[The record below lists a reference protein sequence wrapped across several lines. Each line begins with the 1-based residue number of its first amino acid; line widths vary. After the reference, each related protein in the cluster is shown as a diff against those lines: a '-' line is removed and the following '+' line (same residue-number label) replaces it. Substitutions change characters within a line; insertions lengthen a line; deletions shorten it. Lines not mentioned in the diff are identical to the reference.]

1 LVLFFKKEQTS
12 LQGHQMPPLQST
24 AEYQRLRAAE
34 RGEGWRR
41 WGPYVSERQWG
52 TVREDY
58 SPGGNAWEY
67 FPHDHARSR
76 AYRWGEDGIGGFGD
90 ERLRWCLGVAL
101 WNGNDP
107 IIKERLFGL
116 TNSQGNHGEDVKEHY
131 VYQDALPSH
140 AYQRM
145 LYRYPHAAYP
155 YQHLVG
161 ENARRGKHDPE
172 FEIYDT
178 GVFADNAY
186 FDVIIEYAKADPD
199 DILMRV
205 TAVNRGNSAAPLHLL
220 PQFWARNS
228 WSWTGAKSRAAIT
241 PLQDGGLCATRPT
254 MPDLRLDHD
263 GADEILF
270 CNNET
275 NANRLYGSNAPGPFK
290 DGINDYLIH
299 KSEAAISRQSG
310 SKLALL
316 RRITLQP
323 GASTTMRLRLR
334 AQSNHNSSA
343 DSAFTFFDAIMQRRQ
358 DEADEFYA
366 AISSIQAM
374 AAIDRA
380 AFAGLLWSKQFYY
393 LDIPRWLE
401 GDPGEPPPPPGRTR
415 NIDWQHLNNA
425 DIISMP
431 DKWEYPWYAAW
442 DLAFHCVTLARIDPD
457 FAKSQLVLLTREWY
471 MHPNGQIPAYE
482 WAFGDVNPPVHA
494 GAAWRVFQIDQQI
507 TGTPDHAFLERVFH
521 KLLLNFTW
529 WVNRKD
535 KDGHGIFQGGFLG
548 LDNIG
553 IFDRSKPL
561 PTGGTIDQADGTAWM
576 AMYALNMMR
585 IALELACQ
593 NPVYEDLATKFFEH
607 FLAIADA
614 ISGMGSRGTGLW
626 DEEDGFFYDVLALPN
641 GQHVELRL
649 RSIVGLIP
657 IFAVEVLNPDIFVR
671 LPEFAK
677 RTRWVLAN
685 RPELAKLVSRWAEP
699 GQGERHLL
707 SLLRGHRL
715 KCLLHRMLDPNEFLS
730 PYGIRSISKAHTTP
744 YMLDI
749 DGQSFEISYQPG
761 ESESGTFG
769 GNSNWRGPIWF
780 PINYLLI
787 ASLREFHTYYGD
799 DFTVECPVGS
809 GKMCSLNDVADELA
823 RRLQSLFQ
831 RHGDAPAPFAGASL
845 PQGMAVDDILFHEYY
860 HGDTGKGL
868 GAAHQTGWTALV
880 ASL

>member
-1 LVLFFKKEQTS
+1 
-12 LQGHQMPPLQST
+12 
-24 AEYQRLRAAE
+24 
-34 RGEGWRR
+34 
-41 WGPYVSERQWG
+41 
-52 TVREDY
+52 
-58 SPGGNAWEY
+58 
-67 FPHDHARSR
+67 
-76 AYRWGEDGIGGFGD
+76 
-90 ERLRWCLGVAL
+90 
-101 WNGNDP
+101 
-107 IIKERLFGL
+107 
-116 TNSQGNHGEDVKEHY
+116 
-131 VYQDALPSH
+131 
-140 AYQRM
+140 
-145 LYRYPHAAYP
+145 
-155 YQHLVG
+155 
-161 ENARRGKHDPE
+161 
-172 FEIYDT
+172 
-178 GVFADNAY
+178 
-186 FDVIIEYAKADPD
+186 
-199 DILMRV
+199 
-205 TAVNRGNSAAPLHLL
+205 
-220 PQFWARNS
+220 
-228 WSWTGAKSRAAIT
+228 
-241 PLQDGGLCATRPT
+241 
-254 MPDLRLDHD
+254 
-263 GADEILF
+263 
-270 CNNET
+270 
-275 NANRLYGSNAPGPFK
+275 
-290 DGINDYLIH
+290 
-299 KSEAAISRQSG
+299 
-310 SKLALL
+310 
-316 RRITLQP
+316 
-323 GASTTMRLRLR
+323 
-334 AQSNHNSSA
+334 
-343 DSAFTFFDAIMQRRQ
+343 
-358 DEADEFYA
+358 
-366 AISSIQAM
+366 
-374 AAIDRA
+374 
-380 AFAGLLWSKQFYY
+380 
-393 LDIPRWLE
+393 
-401 GDPGEPPPPPGRTR
+401 
-415 NIDWQHLNNA
+415 
-425 DIISMP
+425 
-431 DKWEYPWYAAW
+431 
-442 DLAFHCVTLARIDPD
+442 
-457 FAKSQLVLLTREWY
+457 
-471 MHPNGQIPAYE
+471 
-482 WAFGDVNPPVHA
+482 
-494 GAAWRVFQIDQQI
+494 
-507 TGTPDHAFLERVFH
+507 
-521 KLLLNFTW
+521 
-529 WVNRKD
+529 
-535 KDGHGIFQGGFLG
+535 
-548 LDNIG
+548 
-553 IFDRSKPL
+553 
-561 PTGGTIDQADGTAWM
+561 
-576 AMYALNMMR
+576 MMR

-715 KCLLHRMLDPNEFLS
+715 KCLLHRMLDRNEFLS